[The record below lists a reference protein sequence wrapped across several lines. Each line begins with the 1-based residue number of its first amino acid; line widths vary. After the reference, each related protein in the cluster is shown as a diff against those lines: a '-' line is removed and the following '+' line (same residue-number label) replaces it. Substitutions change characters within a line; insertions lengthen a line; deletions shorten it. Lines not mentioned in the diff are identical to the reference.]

1 MAGYGGFSCFYDRL
15 TENVGYPA
23 RAAYFDE
30 LIRRWAA
37 RPAELVLDLACGTGS
52 LSLELARLGYDVI
65 GVDGSPDMLAEAM
78 EKKLRQQA
86 DVLFLCQDMDGLDL
100 YGTVDAAVCA
110 LDSLNH
116 ITDAGTVQQVF
127 DRVSLFLAPGGVFL
141 FDVNSLYKHREILA
155 GQTFVYDF
163 GDLYCVWQNACED
176 GETVDISLDLLAQEE
191 GEGYR
196 RYTESFSERAY
207 SHEQILEFIE
217 KSGMK
222 LLAVYGDDTFNPP
235 AGTSQRLIY
244 AALQPNPR

>member
-176 GETVDISLDLLAQEE
+176 GETVDISLDIFAQEE
-191 GEGYR
+191 GEGYQ

>member
-176 GETVDISLDLLAQEE
+176 GETVDISLDIFAQEE

-235 AGTSQRLIY
+235 PER
-244 AALQPNPR
+244 PRG

>member
-176 GETVDISLDLLAQEE
+176 GETVDISLDIFAQEE

>member
-127 DRVSLFLAPGGVFL
+127 DRVSLFLAPGVVFL

-176 GETVDISLDLLAQEE
+176 GETVDISLDIFAQEE